1 MAKFHQ
7 IRGIFYYLLVFLI
20 VSCSSDVNNSEA
32 SVSSDKAAADSVAEV
47 MYDLIDS
54 NRFKESIE
62 VGAEAVRLYE
72 AIDDSLGIS
81 DVVGSMSVAYMRLGN
96 MTASLEYAQRALEI
110 DEHLNDFDLL
120 SSDYNTLASLYL
132 SDGQI
137 EMAKE
142 FIGHAIEYEMK
153 TDTKRHLTNRYGIAS
168 EIYAKAGEG
177 LTALNYAKKG
187 YDLAAEKNDSI
198 QMGKRLSQLGDAY
211 VSLHD
216 FDQAIEVYTQCANL
230 LEAQQSW
237 LSLGIDYKQLG
248 NAYRQKGQK
257 TEAIRYYRLGAEW
270 ARKVS
275 YTYLLQQCLQAL
287 AELNAPNDVSTA
299 YQYLSESHAL
309 SDSIHSHEVAD
320 LTTSFAAQYEMSKKE
335 QTIAEQASTIRRNK
349 ITIAIGYSLFFLA
362 LITIIVN
369 IYIVRLRRKGE
380 QLEGQLAKIVVQE
393 AMHKQPEISENDR
406 KFIRHLADFVEAHI
420 SDCNLS
426 TAMLAEEFCL
436 SPRQFSRRV
445 KEITNVD
452 TTHYIRAARI
462 MKARTLLTETELP
475 ISEIYFECGF
485 ESANYF
491 ARVFKQDVGVS
502 PSEFRTKG

>member
-1 MAKFHQ
+1 MAKFYQ
-7 IRGIFYYLLVFLI
+7 IRVIYYYLLAFLAI
-20 VSCSSDVNNSEA
+20 SCSSEAKYLEA
-32 SVSSDKAAADSVAEV
+32 SISSEKAAADSVAEV
-47 MYDLIDS
+47 MYSLID
-54 NRFKESIE
+54 NNQFKESIE
-62 VGAEAVRLYE
+62 FGAEAVRLYE
-72 AIDDSLGIS
+72 AIDDSLGLS
-81 DVVGSMSVAYMRLGN
+81 DVIGSMSIAYMRLGN
-96 MTASLEYAQRALEI
+96 MSASLEYAQRALDI
-110 DEHLNDFDLL
+110 DEHLNDYDLL

-142 FIGHAIEYEMK
+142 FIGHAIDYEMM
-153 TDTKRHLTNRYGIAS
+153 TETKRHLTNRYGIAS

-177 LTALNYAKKG
+177 ITALNYAQKG
-187 YDLAAEKNDSI
+187 YELAAEKQDSI

-216 FDQAIEVYTQCANL
+216 FDQAIEVYTQCAHL

-248 NAYRQKGQK
+248 NAYRQKGQR

-270 ARKVS
+270 ARKVN

-287 AELNAPNDVSTA
+287 AELNAPSDVSAA

-335 QTIAEQASTIRRNK
+335 QTIAEQASIIHRNK

-362 LITIIVN
+362 LITIIIN
-369 IYIVRLRRKGE
+369 IYIVRLRRRGE
-380 QLEGQLAKIVVQE
+380 QLEGQLAQIVVQE
-393 AMHKQPEISENDR
+393 SMHKQPEISDNDR
-406 KFIRHLADFVEAHI
+406 KFMRHLADFVEAHI
-420 SDCNLS
+420 SDSNLS

-445 KEITNVD
+445 KDITGVD

-502 PSEFRTKG
+502 PSEFRAKG